1 MAHRMIGNMEIPW
14 EKEVVMKEVQ
24 RKKKMVAPVLITVF
38 FLIYLIAY
46 GIGIGTAVEWS
57 PLMILFAIPLVAL
70 GVGMVYI
77 LKTRI
82 NEIRSG
88 EEDDLGNY

>member
-1 MAHRMIGNMEIPW
+1 MIGNMEIPW

>member
-1 MAHRMIGNMEIPW
+1 MEMPQ
-14 EKEVVMKEVQ
+14 EKEVVMKDGQ

-57 PLMILFAIPLVAL
+57 PLMILLAIPLVAL
-70 GVGMVYI
+70 GVGMVYV

-82 NEIRSG
+82 KEIRSV

>member
-1 MAHRMIGNMEIPW
+1 MAYRMIGCMEIPW

-57 PLMILFAIPLVAL
+57 PLMILLAIPLVAL
-70 GVGMVYI
+70 GVGMVYV

-82 NEIRSG
+82 KEIRSG

>member
-1 MAHRMIGNMEIPW
+1 MAYRMIGNMEIPW

>member
-1 MAHRMIGNMEIPW
+1 MAYRMIGCMEMPQ
-14 EKEVVMKEVQ
+14 EKEVVMKDGQ

-57 PLMILFAIPLVAL
+57 PLMILLAIPLVAL
-70 GVGMVYI
+70 GVGMVYV

-82 NEIRSG
+82 KEIRSG

>member
-1 MAHRMIGNMEIPW
+1 MIGNMEIPW

-57 PLMILFAIPLVAL
+57 PLMILLAIPLVAL
-70 GVGMVYI
+70 GVGMVYV

-82 NEIRSG
+82 KEIRSG

>member
-1 MAHRMIGNMEIPW
+1 
-14 EKEVVMKEVQ
+14 
-24 RKKKMVAPVLITVF
+24 MVAPVLITVF
-38 FLIYLIAY
+38 FLNYLIAY

-57 PLMILFAIPLVAL
+57 PLMILLAIPLVAL
-70 GVGMVYI
+70 GVGMVYV

-82 NEIRSG
+82 KEIRSG

>member
-1 MAHRMIGNMEIPW
+1 MAYRMIGCMEMPQ
-14 EKEVVMKEVQ
+14 EKEVVMKDGQ

-57 PLMILFAIPLVAL
+57 PLMILLAIPLVAL
-70 GVGMVYI
+70 GVGMVYV
-77 LKTRI
+77 LKTKI
-82 NEIRSG
+82 KEIRSG

>member
-1 MAHRMIGNMEIPW
+1 MAYRMIGNMEIPW

-46 GIGIGTAVEWS
+46 GIVIGTAVEWS

>member
-1 MAHRMIGNMEIPW
+1 MAYRMIGCMEIPRK
-14 EKEVVMKEVQ
+14 KEVVMKEVQ

>member
-1 MAHRMIGNMEIPW
+1 MIGNMEIPRK
-14 EKEVVMKEVQ
+14 KEVVMKEVQ